1 MKLNLHVLMSRPQ
14 NEPEQSKGAAAAA
27 QLDRAA
33 NAEESGL
40 GAGCRKERPA
50 VVKTRAQLLAAAEA
64 TAPKEKGSFAR
75 TAAAAVPARPE
86 QAASAEQK
94 GKGTGP
100 DSAAQRSAVQ
110 TRAGL
115 AADANG
121 STQADTEQKE
131 AASRASA
138 AAASKRDITPP
149 LEQAATRRQERKGKS
164 GHQAKSDTAAASP
177 GAAKSGP
184 SVAIKSPSRL
194 RKGLPRKTISLGA
207 ALKSDSEPQ
216 GEKRRKEVN

>member
-1 MKLNLHVLMSRPQ
+1 MSRPQ
-14 NEPEQSKGAAAAA
+14 NKPEQSKGAAAATP
-27 QLDRAA
+27 LDRAA
-33 NAEESGL
+33 NAEESGP
-40 GAGCRKERPA
+40 GADAECMKERPA
-50 VVKTRAQLLAAAEA
+50 VVKTRAQLLAATEA

-75 TAAAAVPARPE
+75 IAAAAVPAQPE

-115 AADANG
+115 AADAYG

-131 AASRASA
+131 AASRVSA

-149 LEQAATRRQERKGKS
+149 GEQAATRGQERKGKS

-184 SVAIKSPSRL
+184 STALKSPSRL

-216 GEKRRKEVN
+216 GEKRRKEVS